1 MVDEKHRIR
10 CSVSSC
16 HYWMEGNYCEASSI
30 MITSDAVPRETHH
43 GIDASAI
50 SQIDTPVSQ
59 CEETCCKTFIS
70 NSDTDEHTVDDV
82 TKIGGQLQQGQ
93 LGNQFPQQQQQGQQS
108 QSQRNRP
115 TRS

>member
-1 MVDEKHRIR
+1 MAEKDRIR

-16 HYWMEGNYCEASSI
+16 HYWMQGNYCEASSI

-50 SQIDTPVSQ
+50 SQVNTPVNQ

-70 NSDTDEHTVDDV
+70 HDDHDEHSVDDV

-93 LGNQFPQQQQQGQQS
+93 QQQS
-108 QSQRNRP
+108 QFQRNQQ
-115 TRS
+115 TKM